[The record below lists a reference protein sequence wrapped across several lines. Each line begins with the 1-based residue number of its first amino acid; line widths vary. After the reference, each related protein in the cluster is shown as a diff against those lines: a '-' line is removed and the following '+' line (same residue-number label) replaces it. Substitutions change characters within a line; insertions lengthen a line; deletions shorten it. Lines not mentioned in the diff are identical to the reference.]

1 MELEKLLDFSAE
13 VGKGL
18 LENGAETSR
27 VEDTLTRIIR
37 HFYDGHSEIFV
48 VMTGFFVKSS
58 Q

>member
-37 HFYDGHSEIFV
+37 HFYRGHSEIFV
-48 VMTGFFVKSS
+48 VMTGFL
-58 Q
+58 